1 MAIRS
6 KLIIGDSNDCNIHL
20 VAKYPQNV
28 SPHFTIRLALYLQ
41 DTKTF
46 VRPTGSPYIIISE
59 TMSDY
64 SHYYHDINVEYSKK
78 TNTKNRKGSV
88 SKSEGTK
95 DQNLVLMHLERI
107 QTSVSKV
114 EDEIK
119 RSACDHQKVHES
131 LKQVK
136 DAISFAIGDFSQPPS
151 ASSSST
157 RSQNLTRFKRS
168 TSIAVEALA
177 YQ

>member
-6 KLIIGDSNDCNIHL
+6 KLIIGDSNDCNINL

-46 VRPTGSPYIIISE
+46 VRPTGSPYIIISD

-64 SHYYHDINVEYSKK
+64 FNYQDIKVDYSKK
-78 TNTKNRKGSV
+78 TKTKNRKGSIGR
-88 SKSEGTK
+88 SEDTS
-95 DQNLVLMHLERI
+95 DQDLVLKHLEQI
-107 QTSVSKV
+107 QTTVIQV

-119 RSACDHQKVHES
+119 RSACDHQKVHKS
-131 LKQVK
+131 LKHVK
-136 DAISFAIGDFSQPPS
+136 DTISFAIGEISQ
-151 ASSSST
+151 SSSSTST

>member
-1 MAIRS
+1 
-6 KLIIGDSNDCNIHL
+6 
-20 VAKYPQNV
+20 
-28 SPHFTIRLALYLQ
+28 
-41 DTKTF
+41 
-46 VRPTGSPYIIISE
+46 
-59 TMSDY
+59 MSDY

-88 SKSEGTK
+88 GKSEGAP
-95 DQNLVLMHLERI
+95 DQNLVLMHSERI

-136 DAISFAIGDFSQPPS
+136 DAISFAIGDFSQP
-151 ASSSST
+151 SSSSSN
-157 RSQNLTRFKRS
+157 RSQNLTRIKRS